1 MLEVLCTCFYSRT
14 VGVSSCPRVHVGIDF
29 PSAPEVH
36 ITMEMGGF
44 LPVGIAEVP
53 AICPDAE
60 ELNGLPIN
68 RVGPR
73 ILHLVREAF
82 FLCSIIFVPDTLRTA

>member
-1 MLEVLCTCFYSRT
+1 M
-14 VGVSSCPRVHVGIDF
+14 
-29 PSAPEVH
+29 H

-44 LPVGIAEVP
+44 SPVGIAEVP

-73 ILHLVREAF
+73 ILHLVRDDSVTSLFWTLSEQ
-82 FLCSIIFVPDTLRTA
+82 CPD